1 LVLLWV
7 FGRDQRVHFVA
18 FVGDLVLQGF
28 RFIPTMRSLPARS
41 QYFRWFLV
49 STPGHRLP
57 DSQRCGSRDP
67 YRRLIAA
74 AFLRCGKC
82 QEKVATVANFRQTIT
97 EKRVID
103 MSLALRQIPS
113 GFAVEHI
120 FKGAFVSHKLLPSI
134 LLACALFAFPAF
146 AQTGATTKIAAPATN
161 KADVLTPDQ
170 AKRALDTLQ
179 DDNKRAQM
187 IDTLRAIAKAPP
199 QAQAAPPAL
208 ESQSAIPLTADS
220 LGAQLLLT
228 VSEQIGEISHEIA
241 GIARTLTNFPAFYY
255 WIVQTANDP
264 TAYDQLLDIA
274 WKLAL
279 VFGCALAA
287 EWLIF
292 RVIKRPVALL
302 EARLFQTASA
312 PVQTLAMVDP
322 PSSATDVI
330 VEPELQQRRLS
341 LARAWQSLVRL
352 PFVLG
357 RLALDLVPVLV
368 FIGVATMLLGTQIG
382 DLATARRVIF
392 AVVNAYALSRGLIC
406 VVRAL
411 AGPFGLFRVRGET
424 AAYIEIWARR
434 IVTVAVS
441 GVAFANVALLLG
453 LYRAGYAA
461 VLHLV
466 VLIVHLFIVVIILQC
481 RRQVAR
487 AIRAPVGR
495 EGITARLRD
504 RVADRWHYLAIALDL
519 ALWAVW
525 ALNIPNGYSLLLQ
538 YFVGTIAVALIA
550 RLATTVV
557 LSLIDRGFRI
567 SPDILQR
574 FHGLET
580 RANRYLPLL
589 RQIVSFV
596 IAFIGFVALLE
607 VWGVDAVVWFYG
619 GQIGSRLL
627 SAVVTISVAALA
639 AAVIWESSNALMDRQ
654 LNVLSRDGHYARAAR
669 LRTFQPMLRT
679 ALLCLIVT
687 VVGLTALSEIGVN
700 VAPLLAGAGIVG
712 IAIGFG
718 SQKLVQDLITGLFLL
733 LENTVQVGDD
743 VTVSGLSG
751 KVENVSIRTIR
762 LRAGDG
768 SVHIVPFSAV
778 TTLTNSSRGAGNA
791 AVSVNVSYKED
802 TDRAGQILKDIVAE
816 MRHEPEY
823 RSAIRG
829 ELELWGVDKVDG
841 SMASIVGQIRC
852 TDSGRWPVQ
861 REFNRRMKRRFQECG
876 IEIASAS
883 QTILMQVPPPAD
895 TASNSMPRRAA
906 G

>member
-1 LVLLWV
+1 
-7 FGRDQRVHFVA
+7 
-18 FVGDLVLQGF
+18 
-28 RFIPTMRSLPARS
+28 M
-41 QYFRWFLV
+41 
-49 STPGHRLP
+49 
-57 DSQRCGSRDP
+57 
-67 YRRLIAA
+67 
-74 AFLRCGKC
+74 
-82 QEKVATVANFRQTIT
+82 
-97 EKRVID
+97 
-103 MSLALRQIPS
+103 
-113 GFAVEHI
+113 
-120 FKGAFVSHKLLPSI
+120 SHKLFPSI
-134 LLACALFAFPAF
+134 LLACVLFALPAY
-146 AQTGATTKIAAPATN
+146 AQTGDASKDASKAAAN
-161 KADVLTPDQ
+161 NADMLTPEQ

-179 DDNKRAQM
+179 DDQMRARM
-187 IDTLRAIAKAPP
+187 IDTLRAIANASP
-199 QAQAAPPAL
+199 QAQAAPPA
-208 ESQSAIPLTADS
+208 SQPHPAIPLTADS

-228 VSEQIGEISHEIA
+228 VSEQIGDISHQVA
-241 GIARTLTNFPAFYY
+241 DLAQTLTHFTAFYY
-255 WIVQTANDP
+255 WIVRTANDP

-279 VFGCALAA
+279 VFGCAFVA
-287 EWLIF
+287 EALTF
-292 RVIKRPVALL
+292 RVVRWPIAWL
-302 EARLFQTASA
+302 EVRLPNRAQA
-312 PVQTLAMVDP
+312 PAQTLAIVDP
-322 PSSATDVI
+322 PSSVADV
-330 VEPELQQRRLS
+330 VAEPEQQQRRLS
-341 LARAWQSLVRL
+341 LARARQSLIRL

-357 RLALDLVPVLV
+357 RLALELLPVLA
-368 FIGVATMLLGTQIG
+368 FIGVAMMLLGTGIG
-382 DLATARRVIF
+382 DIPTTRLVIL

-406 VVRAL
+406 VARAL
-411 AGPFGLFRVRGET
+411 VGPFGLFRVRAET

-434 IVTVAVS
+434 IVTVGVS

-466 VLIVHLFIVVIILQC
+466 VLIVHLFIGVIILQC
-481 RRQVAR
+481 RRQVAE

-495 EGITARLRD
+495 EDIAARLRD

-525 ALNIPNGYSLLLQ
+525 ALSIRNGYSLLLQ
-538 YFVGTIAVALIA
+538 YFVGTIAVSLIT
-550 RLATTVV
+550 RVATMVA
-557 LSLIDRGFRI
+557 LSLIDRRFSI
-567 SPDILQR
+567 SPDILRR
-574 FHGLET
+574 FPGLET

-589 RQIVSFV
+589 RRIISAV
-596 IAFIGFVALLE
+596 IAVIGFVALLE

-627 SAVVTISVAALA
+627 SAVVTIGIAALA
-639 AAVIWESSNALMDRQ
+639 AAAIWESSNALMDRQ
-654 LNVLSRDGHYARAAR
+654 VNVLSREGHYARAAR

-751 KVENVSIRTIR
+751 TVENVSIRTMR

-816 MRHEPEY
+816 MRPEPEY
-823 RSAIRG
+823 RQAIRG
-829 ELELWGVDKVDG
+829 DLELWGVDKVDG

-876 IEIASAS
+876 IEIAPAG
-883 QTILMQVPPPAD
+883 QTILMQIPAPAD
-895 TASNSMPRRAA
+895 VASNSMPRRAA

>member
-1 LVLLWV
+1 
-7 FGRDQRVHFVA
+7 
-18 FVGDLVLQGF
+18 
-28 RFIPTMRSLPARS
+28 
-41 QYFRWFLV
+41 
-49 STPGHRLP
+49 
-57 DSQRCGSRDP
+57 
-67 YRRLIAA
+67 
-74 AFLRCGKC
+74 
-82 QEKVATVANFRQTIT
+82 
-97 EKRVID
+97 
-103 MSLALRQIPS
+103 
-113 GFAVEHI
+113 
-120 FKGAFVSHKLLPSI
+120 VSHKLFPSI
-134 LLACALFAFPAF
+134 LLACALFALPAF
-146 AQTGATTKIAAPATN
+146 AQTSAAPKAAASAAHN
-161 KADVLTPDQ
+161 ADVLTPDQ

-179 DDNKRAQM
+179 DDKKRAQM
-187 IDTLRAIAKAPP
+187 IDTLRAIANASP
-199 QAQAAPPAL
+199 QAQAA
-208 ESQSAIPLTADS
+208 SSAPEPQPEIPLAADS

-228 VSEQIGEISHEIA
+228 VSEQVGEISHQIA
-241 GIARTLTNFPAFYY
+241 DVARTLTRFPAFYY
-255 WIVQTANDP
+255 WIVRTANDP
-264 TAYDQLLDIA
+264 TAYNQLLDIA

-279 VFGCALAA
+279 VFGCAFAA

-292 RVIKRPVALL
+292 RVVKRPVALL
-302 EARLFQTASA
+302 EARLPQTARA
-312 PVQTLAMVDP
+312 PAQTLAMSDP
-322 PSSATDVI
+322 PSSAADVSA
-330 VEPELQQRRLS
+330 EPGLRRRRLS

-357 RLALDLVPVLV
+357 RLALELLPVLV
-368 FIGVATMLLGTQIG
+368 FVGVATMLLGTEIG
-382 DLATARRVIF
+382 DLATTRLVIL

-411 AGPFGLFRVRGET
+411 AGPFGLFRVRAET

-434 IVTVAVS
+434 IVGVGVS
-441 GVAFANVALLLG
+441 GIAFANVALLLG
-453 LYRAGYAA
+453 LHRAGYAA
-461 VLHLV
+461 VLRLVMLV
-466 VLIVHLFIVVIILQC
+466 VHLSIVVIILQC
-481 RRQVAR
+481 RRQVAE
-487 AIRAPVGR
+487 AIRAPAGR
-495 EGITARLRD
+495 EGAAARVRN
-504 RVADRWHYLAIALDL
+504 RVAGLWHYLAIALDL

-525 ALNIPNGYSLLLQ
+525 ALNIRNGYSLLLQ

-550 RLATTVV
+550 RLATIVV

-574 FHGLET
+574 FPGLET

-589 RQIVSFV
+589 RKIVSSV
-596 IAFIGFVALLE
+596 IGFIGFVALLE

-627 SAVVTISVAALA
+627 SAVTTIGIAALA
-639 AAVIWESSNALMDRQ
+639 AAAIWETSNALMDRQ
-654 LNVLSRDGHYARAAR
+654 FNVLSRDGHFARAAR

-679 ALLCLIVT
+679 ALLCVIVT

-700 VAPLLAGAGIVG
+700 VAPLLAGAGILG

-733 LENTVQVGDD
+733 LENTVQVGDN
-743 VTVSGLSG
+743 VSVSGLSG
-751 KVENVSIRTIR
+751 MVENVSIRTIR

-778 TTLTNSSRGAGNA
+778 TTITNSSRGAGNA

-816 MRHEPEY
+816 MRREPEY
-823 RSAIRG
+823 RQAIRG
-829 ELELWGVDKVDG
+829 DLELWGVDKVDG

-876 IEIASAS
+876 IEIASS
-883 QTILMQVPPPAD
+883 GQTILMQIPSPPD
-895 TASNSMPRRAA
+895 VASEAVPRRAA

>member
-1 LVLLWV
+1 V
-7 FGRDQRVHFVA
+7 
-18 FVGDLVLQGF
+18 
-28 RFIPTMRSLPARS
+28 
-41 QYFRWFLV
+41 
-49 STPGHRLP
+49 
-57 DSQRCGSRDP
+57 
-67 YRRLIAA
+67 
-74 AFLRCGKC
+74 
-82 QEKVATVANFRQTIT
+82 
-97 EKRVID
+97 
-103 MSLALRQIPS
+103 
-113 GFAVEHI
+113 HI
-120 FKGAFVSHKLLPSI
+120 FKGAFVSHKFFPSI
-134 LLACALFAFPAF
+134 LLAFALFAFPAF
-146 AQTGATTKIAAPATN
+146 AQTGATPKIAAPATN
-161 KADVLTPDQ
+161 NADALTPDQ

-179 DDNKRAQM
+179 DDKKRAQM
-187 IDTLRAIAKAPP
+187 IDTLRAIANASP
-199 QAQAAPPAL
+199 QAQAAPPVPEPQRAV
-208 ESQSAIPLTADS
+208 PLTADS

-228 VSEQIGEISHEIA
+228 VSEQVGEISHEIA
-241 GIARTLTNFPAFYY
+241 GIARTLTHFPAFYY
-255 WIVQTANDP
+255 WIVRTANDP
-264 TAYDQLLDIA
+264 SAYNQLLDVA

-279 VFGCALAA
+279 VFGCAFAA

-302 EARLFQTASA
+302 EARLPQTAHA
-312 PVQTLAMVDP
+312 PAQTLAMVDAP
-322 PSSATDVI
+322 ASAADVT
-330 VEPELQQRRLS
+330 VEPELHRRRRS

-357 RLALDLVPVLV
+357 RVALELLPVLV
-368 FIGVATMLLGTQIG
+368 FVGVATMLLGTEIG
-382 DLATARRVIF
+382 DLATSRLVIL
-392 AVVNAYALSRGLIC
+392 AVANAYALSRGLIC

-411 AGPFGLFRVRGET
+411 AGPFGLFRVRAET

-434 IVTVAVS
+434 IVTVGVS
-441 GVAFANVALLLG
+441 GIAFANVALLLG
-453 LYRAGYAA
+453 LHRAGYAA
-461 VLHLV
+461 LLRLV
-466 VLIVHLFIVVIILQC
+466 MLIVHLFIVVIILQC
-481 RRQVAR
+481 RRQVAE
-487 AIRAPVGR
+487 AIRAPAGG
-495 EGITARLRD
+495 EGAAARVRN
-504 RVADRWHYLAIALDL
+504 RVAGLWHYLAIALDL
-519 ALWAVW
+519 ALWSVW
-525 ALNIPNGYSLLLQ
+525 ALNIRNGYSLLLQ
-538 YFVGTIAVALIA
+538 YFIGTIAIALIT
-550 RLATTVV
+550 RLATIAV

-574 FHGLET
+574 FPGLET

-589 RQIVSFV
+589 RKIVSAA

-627 SAVVTISVAALA
+627 SAIVTIGIAALA
-639 AAVIWESSNALMDRQ
+639 AAAIWEASNALMDRR
-654 LNVLSRDGHYARAAR
+654 LNVLSRDGHFARAAR

-733 LENTVQVGDD
+733 LENTVQVGDN
-743 VTVSGLSG
+743 VSVSGLSG
-751 KVENVSIRTIR
+751 TVENVSIRTIR

-778 TTLTNSSRGAGNA
+778 TTITNSSRGAGNA

-816 MRHEPEY
+816 MCREPEY
-823 RSAIRG
+823 RQAIRG
-829 ELELWGVDKVDG
+829 DLELWGVDKVDG

-852 TDSGRWPVQ
+852 TDTGRWPVQ

-876 IEIASAS
+876 IEIASAG
-883 QTILMQVPPPAD
+883 QTILMQVAAPAD
-895 TASNSMPRRAA
+895 VASDPVPRRAA